1 MSHTSLKQRYLM
13 IPILLILLTSL
24 AYSANAAAG
33 VGPNQQLRYKV
44 TRANLNGNDTELTD
58 QLTEQTYWINVTV
71 ITIEGDTLTLRAIS
85 YNQTSTSSNSTMLLD
100 CATGE
105 STPTGAQRLFI
116 PATRNAGDSIHL
128 EYPDNKTFTL
138 NQTLFTN
145 YLGTPLL
152 TNLLSYDENA
162 TNINYATVITNLT
175 ANWQFW
181 WDQQTGT
188 LVEFNYT
195 IHTSRTIQNGDSLI
209 LTQNINLTIL
219 SATPMI
225 PELNSLTIMLLAAT
239 STVVTVIIASKTKK
253 SSQRQRKPSEGHRE
267 FSNRSLHAANTGQ

>member
-1 MSHTSLKQRYLM
+1 MSHTSLKQQYIM
-13 IPILLILLTSL
+13 IPILLILLAGLT
-24 AYSANAAAG
+24 YSADAAAG
-33 VGPNQQLRYKV
+33 VGPNQQLQYKA
-44 TRANLNGNDTELTD
+44 TRTNLNGNDTELMD
-58 QLTEQTYWINVTV
+58 QITEQTYWINVTV
-71 ITIEGDTLTLRAIS
+71 ISIEGNLLTLRAIS
-85 YNQTSTSSNSTMLLD
+85 YNQTSMSSNSTMLLN

-116 PATRNAGDSIHL
+116 PASRNAGDGIHL
-128 EYPDNKTFTL
+128 EYPDNKTFIL
-138 NQTLFTN
+138 NQTLVTN

-162 TNINYATVITNLT
+162 TNVNYVTVTTNLT
-175 ANWQFW
+175 ANWQFL

-209 LTQNINLTIL
+209 LTQNLNLIIL

-225 PELNSLTIMLLAAT
+225 PELNSPAIILLVATTAVAA
-239 STVVTVIIASKTKK
+239 VIVASKTKK
-253 SSQRQRKPSEGHRE
+253 SSQRQRKPGER
-267 FSNRSLHAANTGQ
+267 Q

>member
-1 MSHTSLKQRYLM
+1 M
-13 IPILLILLTSL
+13 IPVLLILLSSL
-24 AYSANAAAG
+24 TFSANAAVG
-33 VGPNQQLRYKV
+33 VGPNQQLQYKV
-44 TRANLNGNDTELTD
+44 TRTNLNGNDTELTD
-58 QLTEQTYWINVTV
+58 QLIEQTYWINVTV

-105 STPTGAQRLFI
+105 NTPTGAQRLFI

-128 EYPDNKTFTL
+128 EYPDNRTFTL
-138 NQTLFTN
+138 NDTFFTN

-162 TNINYATVITNLT
+162 TNIDFATVTTNLT
-175 ANWQFW
+175 ADWQFL
-181 WDQQTGT
+181 WDHQTGT
-188 LVEFNYT
+188 LVDFNYT

-209 LTQNINLTIL
+209 LTQNINLIIL

-225 PELNSLTIMLLAAT
+225 PELNSPVIMLLAAT
-239 STVVTVIIASKTKK
+239 TAVVIVIIFSKTKK
-253 SSQRQRKPSEGHRE
+253 SSQRQRKPGERE
-267 FSNRSLHAANTGQ
+267 QAFSNPSLHAANTGQ